1 MENFLDS
8 IESLITECKKDL
20 KSRFFFSFGWKV
32 LPLSERMKM
41 MDFLKKLWH
50 TIGHYKYQVTILLFV
65 LIVCFLDKNNL
76 FVRMRNKQEINRL
89 NAQIEYY
96 STLVDSLENE
106 LDALEQGGDALEA
119 IAREQYGMHKED
131 EEVFIIK

>member
-1 MENFLDS
+1 
-8 IESLITECKKDL
+8 
-20 KSRFFFSFGWKV
+20 
-32 LPLSERMKM
+32 
-41 MDFLKKLWH
+41 MDFLNKLWH
-50 TIGHYKYQVTILLFV
+50 TIGHYKYLVTFLLFV
-65 LIVCFLDKNNL
+65 LIIFFLDKNNL
-76 FVRMRNKQEINRL
+76 FVRMRNNQEISRL

-96 STLVDSLENE
+96 STLVDSLEKE